1 MEFYFFGG
9 RFDGQQIPELEDYN
23 FSGVMF
29 TYDSTLGDMIT
40 KMARYIDPNKKI
52 KYLLAIRPYSVSPQ
66 YLCMVSESMR
76 EIAPG
81 KFQVNFISGYIKD
94 HEENFGGI
102 IGPINDKSDKVDRS
116 NYLIEYL
123 HVLNTMEGNKNSYQP
138 LDFYV
143 STTNEYV
150 LETAQMYNN
159 KIILPYRDY
168 KNGYWMIQSE
178 IEEEKTGKTIELK
191 DSEIMLALTPIIRKT
206 QEELDTLADYA
217 MRPIWKKGEKSAQV
231 TDVEYFTHKQFYN
244 FIDELEKN
252 NIKQILINAWP
263 ESETE
268 NIYRFVKHY
277 VELKGKQEKYLSLQN
292 IIGGKNE
299 YRTN

>member
-1 MEFYFFGG
+1 MEFYYFGG
-9 RFDGQQIPELEDYN
+9 RFDNQQIPELEEHN

-40 KMARYIDPNKKI
+40 RMARHIDPSKQI

-102 IGPINDKSDKVDRS
+102 VGPINDQSSKIDRS

-143 STTNEYV
+143 STTNEYA
-150 LETAQMYNN
+150 LEAAQLYDN

-168 KNGYWMIQSE
+168 KNGYWMTQSTINKQE
-178 IEEEKTGKTIELK
+178 IGKTIDLK
-191 DSEIMLALTPIIRKT
+191 NSKIMLALTPIIRKT
-206 QEELDTLADYA
+206 HEELESLTDYA
-217 MRPIWKKGEKSAQV
+217 IRPGWKKEEESGRV
-231 TDVEYFTHKQFYN
+231 TDVEYFTHKEFDDFVN
-244 FIDELEKN
+244 ELEGKGIN
-252 NIKQILINAWP
+252 QILINAWP
-263 ESETE
+263 ESEE
-268 NIYRFVKHY
+268 DNIIKFVKHY
-277 VELKGKQEKYLSLQN
+277 TELEGKKEKYLSLQN
-292 IIGGKNE
+292 IIGGTK
-299 YRTN
+299 

>member
-9 RFDGQQIPELEDYN
+9 RFDGEQIPRLEDSG

-40 KMARYIDPNKKI
+40 RMARHIDPEQKI

-66 YLCMVSESMR
+66 YLCMVNESMR
-76 EIAPG
+76 EIAPE
-81 KFQVNFISGYIKD
+81 KFQVNLISGYIKD

-102 IGPINDKSDKVDRS
+102 IGQVNDKSDKVDRS
-116 NYLIEYL
+116 NYLIQYV

-150 LETAQMYNN
+150 LETAQMYDN

-178 IEEEKTGKTIELK
+178 ENKQKIGKSIDLK
-191 DSEIMLALTPIIRKT
+191 DSIVMLALTPIIRKT
-206 QEELDTLADYA
+206 QEELNNLSDYA
-217 MRPIWKKGEKSAQV
+217 TRPIWKEGEKSAQV
-231 TDVEYFTHKQFYN
+231 TDVEYFTHKEFYD
-244 FIDELEKN
+244 FIDELEKK

-263 ESETE
+263 ENETD
-268 NIYRFVKHY
+268 NIIKFVKHY
-277 VELKGKQEKYLSLQN
+277 IGLKGKKEKYLSLQN
-292 IIGGKNE
+292 IIGGTK
-299 YRTN
+299 

>member
-9 RFDGQQIPELEDYN
+9 RFDGQQIPKLEDHN

-40 KMARYIDPNKKI
+40 RMARHVDPSKKI

-102 IGPINDKSDKVDRS
+102 VGPINDQSNKIDRS

-123 HVLNTMEGNKNSYQP
+123 HVLNTMEGNKNSHQP

-150 LETAQMYNN
+150 LEAAQTYDN

-168 KNGYWMIQSE
+168 KNGYWMTQSITKKQE
-178 IEEEKTGKTIELK
+178 IGKTIDLK
-191 DSEIMLALTPIIRKT
+191 KSEIMLALTPIIRRT
-206 QEELDTLADYA
+206 QEELEGLEDYA
-217 MRPIWKKGEKSAQV
+217 MRPGWKEGEESGRV
-231 TDVEYFTHKQFYN
+231 TDVEYFTYKQFDN
-244 FIDELEKN
+244 FINELEQK
-252 NIKQILINAWP
+252 NIKQVLVNAWP
-263 ESETE
+263 ESEE
-268 NIYRFVKHY
+268 DNILKFVKHY
-277 VELKGKQEKYLSLQN
+277 VGLKGKKEKYLSLQN
-292 IIGGKNE
+292 TIGGKQ
-299 YRTN
+299 

>member
-9 RFDGQQIPELEDYN
+9 RFDGQQIPELEDHN

-40 KMARYIDPNKKI
+40 RMARYIDPSKKI

-102 IGPINDKSDKVDRS
+102 VGPINDKSNRVDRS

-123 HVLNTMEGNKNSYQP
+123 HALNTMEGNKNSYQP

-150 LETAQMYNN
+150 LETAQKYDN

-168 KNGYWMIQSE
+168 KNGYWTIQSE
-178 IEEEKTGKTIELK
+178 TQKEKIGKTIDLK
-191 DSEIMLALTPIIRKT
+191 DSKIMLALTPIIRKT
-206 QEELDTLADYA
+206 QEELDSLADYA

-231 TDVEYFTHKQFYN
+231 TDVEYFTHKQFDD
-244 FIDELEKN
+244 FINELEQK
-252 NIKQILINAWP
+252 NIKQVLINAWP
-263 ESETE
+263 ESETD
-268 NIYRFVKHY
+268 NIRKFVKHY
-277 VELKGKQEKYLSLQN
+277 VGLKGKKEKYLSLQN
-292 IIGGKNE
+292 IIGGTK
-299 YRTN
+299 